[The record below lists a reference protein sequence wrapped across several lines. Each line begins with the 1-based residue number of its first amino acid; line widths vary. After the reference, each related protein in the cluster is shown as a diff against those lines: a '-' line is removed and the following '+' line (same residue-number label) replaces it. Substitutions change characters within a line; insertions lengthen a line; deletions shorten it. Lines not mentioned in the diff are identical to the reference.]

1 MSDLFLKGEE
11 TGVWRLC
18 LELYGWVCLELL
30 SLSFFWEFFFFC
42 LVYTLNSES
51 DSGVYAIKHI
61 YKFNQYLHVIAVF
74 NSKRKKKKNSQKNN
88 KGSSSKHTHP

>member
-30 SLSFFWEFFFFC
+30 SLSFFWEFFFS
-42 LVYTLNSES
+42 VWY
-51 DSGVYAIKHI
+51 IH
-61 YKFNQYLHVIAVF
+61 
-74 NSKRKKKKNSQKNN
+74 
-88 KGSSSKHTHP
+88 